1 MAKVSTYICTYLTGT
16 FNLGVRVEHLL
27 FVGPQLV
34 ALSGAGS
41 RSKAGVWHTSTQHWQ
56 TQDVAHLTTYDT
68 AGSFLL
74 LGTATGAIN
83 YIGMS
88 SFNPRCKNRDVI
100 SLTSRSVCVCLWHR
114 IYSQNRTLELVVEFF
129 NFHYKFH
136 F

>member
-1 MAKVSTYICTYLTGT
+1 M
-16 FNLGVRVEHLL
+16 EHLL

-83 YIGMS
+83 YIG
-88 SFNPRCKNRDVI
+88 
-100 SLTSRSVCVCLWHR
+100 
-114 IYSQNRTLELVVEFF
+114 ELGWDGGCSDAV
-129 NFHYKFH
+129 
-136 F
+136 

>member
-1 MAKVSTYICTYLTGT
+1 MNDHSPGT

-83 YIGMS
+83 YIGM
-88 SFNPRCKNRDVI
+88 
-100 SLTSRSVCVCLWHR
+100 
-114 IYSQNRTLELVVEFF
+114 QNVLIVT
-129 NFHYKFH
+129 
-136 F
+136 

>member
-1 MAKVSTYICTYLTGT
+1 MLRVASGPPLTLKHLFFLGT

-83 YIGMS
+83 YIGELLAQHS
-88 SFNPRCKNRDVI
+88 AN
-100 SLTSRSVCVCLWHR
+100 T
-114 IYSQNRTLELVVEFF
+114 TL
-129 NFHYKFH
+129 N
-136 F
+136 